1 MTDPQNETTDAV
13 VLDMDEMAN
22 SLDGWDE
29 IAVKKMFKDS
39 LSNIGQQDAMAFM
52 RVLYFVHLRRQD
64 QTPGKS
70 QGKKDEDA
78 YNEAMGM
85 SLKAL
90 GETFGSAPDLD
101 PSAEADRDRE
111 WAEFVIGT
119 GMNLT
124 VHEFMTLTLNQ
135 RAEAIKAANKRG

>member
-1 MTDPQNETTDAV
+1 MSETPETT
-13 VLDMDEMAN
+13 VLDLDEMAN

-29 IAVKKMFKDS
+29 LAVKKFFKDS
-39 LSNIGQQDAMAFM
+39 LSNIGKEDAMAFM
-52 RVLYFVHLRRQD
+52 RVLYFVHLRK
-64 QTPGKS
+64 G
-70 QGKKDEDA
+70 GVKDPDA
-78 YNEAMGM
+78 YNAAMGM

-90 GETFGSAPDLD
+90 GETFGSVPDLD
-101 PSAEADRDRE
+101 PSAEEDRDRE

-124 VHEFMTLTLNQ
+124 VHEFMALTLNQ